1 MRRMGVRDC
10 RDVVSHTPIRL
21 IGPIRST
28 SSHPRDEKRC
38 IRLKIHAVEEAYT
51 DFQPIDLA
59 DLQTVFPI
67 FAREVR
73 VWPGIMAE
81 WEKIGPAA
89 FTSEGYPEHRLSLI
103 LGSTDVTFR
112 TGQVFLAPAFKP
124 STYQWSGDLE
134 VISLLFRDSW
144 LRAVAAEMGVKQPD
158 HLELSKSIDLQ
169 DEFLAHLLRTF
180 QKEIVKPQIGSRLL
194 IDSLTQALAVY
205 LIRRYSDRKLQNGRI
220 LSVPKWRIRRAQDFI
235 RDNLTNPISLQEIA
249 HAAGDV
255 SPYHFSRLFKQAT
268 GIAPYQYLIE
278 CRVLA
283 AQELLRAN
291 RRLSLAEIAFRCGFA
306 DQSSFTRCFRERT
319 GVTPKQFR
327 DE

>member
-1 MRRMGVRDC
+1 
-10 RDVVSHTPIRL
+10 
-21 IGPIRST
+21 
-28 SSHPRDEKRC
+28 
-38 IRLKIHAVEEAYT
+38 VEEAYT
-51 DFQPIDLA
+51 DFQPIDLTA
-59 DLQTVFPI
+59 LQALIPI
-67 FAREVR
+67 LEREVR

-103 LGSTDVTFR
+103 LGSSVNVIHRESGRSTDLTIR
-112 TGQVFLAPAFKP
+112 TGQVVLAPAFKP
-124 STYQWSGDLE
+124 ITYQWAGDLE

-144 LRAVAAEMGVKQPD
+144 LRSVAAEMGVRQPD
-158 HLELSKSIDLQ
+158 RVELSTYIDLQ

-180 QKEIVKPQIGSRLL
+180 QREIVKPQIGSRLL
-194 IDSLTQALAVY
+194 TDSLTQALAVH
-205 LIRRYSDRKLQNGRI
+205 LIRRYSDRKLPNGQI
-220 LSVPKWRIRRAQDFI
+220 LSAPKWRTRRAQDFI
-235 RDNLTNPISLQEIA
+235 RDNLTNPISLKEIA

-268 GIAPYQYLIE
+268 GLSPYQYLIE

-319 GVTPKQFR
+319 GATPKQFR